1 MYLSLIDFSSFYP
14 RKVTTLCSIEVI
26 RNIFF
31 FLLGSYTFYKECR
44 NYRSC
49 IYVVLIFLQ
58 SSVALMH
65 FIRSVKSIAVVIRNL
80 KSIVVVY
87 TERKNFAPHSV
98 ALIFFIR
105 NLESIAVVYTQ
116 RKSFIELYIAFIVCI
131 TNVGNII
138 AVYLKCKSFVRSNKH
153 FKLPVLVK
161 YIYQLLWKN
170 FLFGRPLTPFTVGE
184 DFFFELET
192 KTTKL

>member
-65 FIRSVKSIAVVIRNL
+65 FIRSVKSI
-80 KSIVVVY
+80 VVVY

-105 NLESIAVVYTQ
+105 NLESIAVVYT
-116 RKSFIELYIAFIVCI
+116 
-131 TNVGNII
+131 
-138 AVYLKCKSFVRSNKH
+138 
-153 FKLPVLVK
+153 
-161 YIYQLLWKN
+161 
-170 FLFGRPLTPFTVGE
+170 
-184 DFFFELET
+184 
-192 KTTKL
+192 